1 MAANI
6 IRAGGG
12 RGRLVT
18 RPFRPQAAPAARPR
32 QAQSAC
38 PRAAPRPYY
47 ICRHKKYLTA
57 SAKAWYINRCK
68 VYMLY
73 SYCAK
78 ENRDM
83 EKNVRMCMLLDCYS
97 LLLTQKQ
104 SECMRYYYEE
114 DLSLAEISELLGI
127 SRQGVRDCIKKAEG
141 ALEHMESNL
150 GLIKSELKLE
160 KLLKG
165 LKALRLPEVDEL
177 LAQFEQASE
186 DENGI

>member
-1 MAANI
+1 
-6 IRAGGG
+6 
-12 RGRLVT
+12 
-18 RPFRPQAAPAARPR
+18 
-32 QAQSAC
+32 
-38 PRAAPRPYY
+38 
-47 ICRHKKYLTA
+47 
-57 SAKAWYINRCK
+57 
-68 VYMLY
+68 
-73 SYCAK
+73 
-78 ENRDM
+78 
-83 EKNVRMCMLLDCYS
+83 MLLDCYS

>member
-1 MAANI
+1 
-6 IRAGGG
+6 
-12 RGRLVT
+12 
-18 RPFRPQAAPAARPR
+18 
-32 QAQSAC
+32 
-38 PRAAPRPYY
+38 
-47 ICRHKKYLTA
+47 
-57 SAKAWYINRCK
+57 
-68 VYMLY
+68 
-73 SYCAK
+73 
-78 ENRDM
+78 
-83 EKNVRMCMLLDCYS
+83 MLLDYYS